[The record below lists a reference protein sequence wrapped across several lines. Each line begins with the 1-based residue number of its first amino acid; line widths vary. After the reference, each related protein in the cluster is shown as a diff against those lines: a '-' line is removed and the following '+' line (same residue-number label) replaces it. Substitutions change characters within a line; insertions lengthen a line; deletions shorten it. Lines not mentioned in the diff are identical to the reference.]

1 MVQHGARLPLQNDTD
16 PRDCPAPARISID
29 GPVHDPRAS
38 LYSSIRCAELSARAS
53 HRRPEVVIV
62 PSARQPGP
70 QTAPSLQFAEAY
82 AAEDIVL
89 QTARSLALELGLAGV
104 SPAAGSVLR
113 LLAAAGSAK
122 AVVEIGTGTGVSG
135 VWLLRGM
142 RADGVLTTIDVDNEH
157 QRIARRIFAEAGFA
171 PSRTRIITGRAL
183 DVLPR
188 LADGVYDLVFVDA
201 DATESGACAE
211 AALRLL
217 RPGGALVVNGAMA
230 GGRIS
235 DPAARDVETL
245 TIRETVR
252 SVRDAE
258 EWIPAIIPS
267 GAGLLAAV
275 KRG

>member
-1 MVQHGARLPLQNDTD
+1 MY
-16 PRDCPAPARISID
+16 
-29 GPVHDPRAS
+29 AS
-38 LYSSIRCAELSARAS
+38 SARTS
-53 HRRPEVVIV
+53 PSRPEVVIV
-62 PSARQPGP
+62 PPARP
-70 QTAPSLQFAEAY
+70 QTTQSASLAFAEAY
-82 AAEDIVL
+82 ANEDVVL
-89 QTARSLALELGLAGV
+89 ETARSLTHELGLESV
-104 SPAAGSVLR
+104 TPAAGSVLR
-113 LLAAAGSAK
+113 LLAAAGNAK

-142 RADGVLTTIDVDNEH
+142 RTDGVLTTIDVEHEH
-157 QRIARRIFAEAGFA
+157 QRIARRIFVEAGFA
-171 PSRTRIITGRAL
+171 SSRTRIITGRAL

-201 DATESGACAE
+201 DATEFTACAE

-217 RPGGALVVNGAMA
+217 RPGGVLAINGAMA

-235 DPAARDVETL
+235 DPSARDVDTL

-252 SVRDAE
+252 LVRESE

-275 KRG
+275 KR

>member
-1 MVQHGARLPLQNDTD
+1 MCA
-16 PRDCPAPARISID
+16 
-29 GPVHDPRAS
+29 GPPRAS
-38 LYSSIRCAELSARAS
+38 P
-53 HRRPEVVIV
+53 RRPEVVIV
-62 PSARQPGP
+62 PPTRPFGP
-70 QTAPSLQFAEAY
+70 QTPQPLQFAEAY
-82 AAEDIVL
+82 AAEDVVL
-89 QTARSLALELGLAGV
+89 QTARGLAHELGLASV

-142 RADGVLTTIDVDNEH
+142 RPDGVLTTIDVDNEH
-157 QRIARRIFAEAGFA
+157 QRIARRIFLEAGFA
-171 PSRTRIITGRAL
+171 PSKTRIITGRAL

-201 DATESGACAE
+201 DATEFGACAE

-217 RPGGALVVNGAMA
+217 RPGGILIVNGALA

-235 DPAARDVETL
+235 DPSARDVNTL
-245 TIRETVR
+245 TIRETMRTVR
-252 SVRDAE
+252 ESE
-258 EWIPAIIPS
+258 EWIPAVIPS

-275 KRG
+275 KR